1 MVVGLVAA
9 GPIIGSLAGGAALG
23 GGFTSALG
31 LGLISGATSSGATLL
46 AQQALSPAGENL
58 PGIKPGDILRA
69 ALDIQALSEAGLK
82 PVSLTDPFTGNLV
95 VATENQLPR
104 LFDILGERFAREEL
118 SPGPEEITE
127 IRTLRDAVVQS
138 LAMPTARRA
147 GPGVVVRRSSDLSSG
162 RRLGGPCAAAN
173 TGFTRLRCGRGGFS

>member
-9 GPIIGSLAGGAALG
+9 GPIIGSLAGGAAIG

-31 LGLISGATSSGATLL
+31 IGLISGATSSGASLL
-46 AQQALSPAGENL
+46 AQQALSPAGDDL
-58 PGIKPGDILRA
+58 PKIKPGDILRA

-82 PVSLTDPFTGNLV
+82 PVSITDPFTGNLV

-104 LFDILGERFAREEL
+104 LFDILGEKFAREEL
-118 SPGPEEITE
+118 APTEDEITE
-127 IRTLRDAVVQS
+127 IRTVRDAVVQS
-138 LAMPTARRA
+138 LARPTARVLA
-147 GPGVVVRRSSDLSSG
+147 PGQVGRRSSDLADS